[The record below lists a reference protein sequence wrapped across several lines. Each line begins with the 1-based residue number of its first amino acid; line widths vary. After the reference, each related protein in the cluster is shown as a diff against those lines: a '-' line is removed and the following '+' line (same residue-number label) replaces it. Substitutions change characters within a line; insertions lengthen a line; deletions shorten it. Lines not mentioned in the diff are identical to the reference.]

1 MKDAQTLKGEE
12 SDQNT
17 AIKKTPLYQAIHAAR
32 YQRQQL
38 IKEIQTDTGSKLI
51 CYVAGVRAPVDREDV
66 ISFVDLLHTVST
78 GEPIDLLL
86 QTGGGNIDAAEKLVT
101 MMRKKTGS
109 ARLRIIV
116 PDYAKSAGTLMVL
129 GADSVV
135 MSDTSELGPIDPQ
148 VERSDRNGNLIW
160 HSVTNYLDAYR
171 KHSNALKKDATDV
184 TAQMMLNKLDPET
197 VVLFENVMDRA
208 REVGEDHLK
217 LGMMNAIGNWSQ
229 AVSALLD
236 GKQFKTHGQP
246 ITWEDALDKS
256 LGLAV
261 EYLEPNNTLWLKYWQ
276 LYCLQLLAVQDN
288 QKLFEGEIASL
299 CIDSRA
305 AF

>member
-1 MKDAQTLKGEE
+1 MKDAKILKDDE
-12 SDQNT
+12 SDQNN
-17 AIKKTPLYQAIHAAR
+17 AVKKTPLYQAIHAAR

-38 IKEIQTDTGSKLI
+38 IKEIQAETGSKLI

-66 ISFVDLLHTVST
+66 ISFVDLLHTVSI

-171 KHSNALKKDATDV
+171 KHSNALKKDPTDV

-197 VVLFENVMDRA
+197 VILFENVMDRA

-217 LGMMNAIGNWSQ
+217 LGMMNAVGNWSL
-229 AVSALLD
+229 AVTALLD

-261 EYLEPNNTLWLKYWQ
+261 EYLEPNNPLWLKYWQ